1 MILIL
6 VYNTVNILCFCLLA
20 LGGLGAA
27 YACKGND
34 VKAAEFLQEAL
45 LIYDKCLPPTHSCVH
60 SALLLLGSIAVSQE
74 RYDESLHFYE
84 RAYDSLAMV
93 SPESEQ
99 TAVVKDQIARIYR
112 MLSE

>member
-60 SALLLLGSIAVSQE
+60 SGMVLFIQCNFLRQSVILLA
-74 RYDESLHFYE
+74 
-84 RAYDSLAMV
+84 
-93 SPESEQ
+93 
-99 TAVVKDQIARIYR
+99 IY
-112 MLSE
+112 LVNGF